1 MPMKFLKLLFALSLL
16 FVHFTCYAAAD
27 AADDLFNL
35 DTTPAITANNDPFTA
50 SAFFDRDS
58 GKIHFEINCLKG
70 AYVYKDSL
78 KLETTKGSKI
88 ALDPLPQP
96 AVHEDAL
103 GRSDVYF
110 DKIDVYVTVNQSFAD
125 DHAVLSYRGCDSQ
138 GICYPP
144 KEIRLSLPDFKSR
157 NHNHETLH
165 AQMQQE
171 QSSLQA
177 TQNQDLNSTGLF
189 LRILLFLI
197 MGAGLDLTPCV
208 LPLLGIFSAMILGQG
223 KTKLSKSLILS
234 ATYLA
239 GLTVTYTLLGWVF
252 ASLGMSAHVFLSSP
266 YFTAGMALVLIVLAC
281 DSLGLITVHIPKLF
295 NNVIQNKLAA
305 QKRGTYMSALFFGLL
320 SGLMTTPCTSAPLA
334 GVLLYITQAGDVFA
348 GTLMFSA
355 IGLGMGLPLCAVGL
369 CGQGLLKKFSSSGS
383 LIKKLIALPLLWVA
397 FTVAEVLWNYHPLPL
412 MAFAFGMMFLFCHI
426 LLSALPEIPKFSKFF
441 ICIFYAFC
449 ALFVTWHSLPQTVQL
464 PFKTLSSLTE
474 FEEHKDRDL
483 FLSFSASWCANC
495 HVLDEKFY
503 AQDEFA
509 KLLDETKLTALRFE
523 LDDLKDPE
531 TKAVAE
537 HFEISGVPTA
547 IIIKNGKIV
556 SKISGF
562 AQNEIE
568 GELKKQLVRY

>member
-16 FVHFTCYAAAD
+16 CVHFTCYAAD

-50 SAFFDRDS
+50 NAFFDRDS

-78 KLETTKGSKI
+78 KLETTKKSEI
-88 ALDPLPQP
+88 TLDPLPQA

-110 DKIDVYVTVNQSFAD
+110 DKIDVYVTVNQSSAD
-125 DHAVLSYRGCDSQ
+125 DDAVLSYRGCDSQ

-144 KEIRLSLPDFKSR
+144 KEIRLSLPDFKSQQQI
-157 NHNHETLH
+157 NGSLQD
-165 AQMQQE
+165 QMQKE
-171 QSSLQA
+171 VTKA
-177 TQNQDLNSTGLF
+177 DQNQDLKNTNLF
-189 LRILLFLI
+189 LQLMIFLI

-223 KTKLSKSLILS
+223 KNKLSKSLILS

-252 ASLGMSAHVFLSSP
+252 ASMGMSAHVFLSSP
-266 YFTAGMALVLIVLAC
+266 YFTAGIALVLIVLAC

-295 NNVIQNKLAA
+295 NNAIQNKLAA

-369 CGQGLLKKFSSSGS
+369 CGQGFLKKFSSSGS

-426 LLSALPEIPKFSKFF
+426 LLSALPEISKYSKFF

-449 ALFVTWHSLPQTVQL
+449 ALFVTWQSMPQTVQL

-474 FEEHKDRDL
+474 FEEQKDRDL

-503 AQDEFA
+503 AKDEFA

-531 TKAVAE
+531 TKAIAE

-547 IIIKNGKIV
+547 IIIKNGKTV

-568 GELKKQLVRY
+568 NELKKQLVRY